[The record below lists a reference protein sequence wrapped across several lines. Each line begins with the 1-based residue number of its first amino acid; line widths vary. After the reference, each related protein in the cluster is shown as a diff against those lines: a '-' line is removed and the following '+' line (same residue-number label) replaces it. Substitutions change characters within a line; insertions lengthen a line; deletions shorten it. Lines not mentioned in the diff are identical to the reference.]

1 MKVTQYVV
9 AVLTVFLSF
18 FPPLTF
24 TGIVWCSS
32 FMLAQDVCAELL
44 VSASRA
50 LPAGPGDQMGQ
61 RLRGWGLMG
70 APSAPVVEPLMGSN
84 PQTPEF

>member
-1 MKVTQYVV
+1 MWWLCT
-9 AVLTVFLSF
+9 TFS
-18 FPPLTF
+18 FPPPPPLPF
-24 TGIVWCSS
+24 TGIVWCASV
-32 FMLAQDVCAELL
+32 MLAQDVCAELL

-61 RLRGWGLMG
+61 RLRSRGLTE
-70 APSAPVVEPLMGSN
+70 APSAPVAEPLMGSN